1 MCHYEESLVQNTTT
15 KIFQAH
21 GKAEL
26 IEVWVMTSM
35 EQKVNCFSKTC
46 FPHLLSEKCSAL
58 SLSETDTIFNTFSG
72 FKSIIPVLIKQ
83 DHCKKK
89 KTKKKLKKKKNAEIL
104 FSDSI
109 LSPDLFWI
117 LKYWYWY
124 TFVAHLCLTLCDPMN
139 CSPPG
144 SSVHGILQAKILEWV
159 ASPFSKGWSRPRDRT
174 RVSCITEG
182 FFTTEPPGKPH

>member
-83 DHCKKK
+83 DLV
-89 KTKKKLKKKKNAEIL
+89 KLRL
-104 FSDSI
+104 F
-109 LSPDLFWI
+109 LS
-117 LKYWYWY
+117 
-124 TFVAHLCLTLCDPMN
+124 H
-139 CSPPG
+139 SPERRM
-144 SSVHGILQAKILEWV
+144 IT
-159 ASPFSKGWSRPRDRT
+159 DRAVKSET
-174 RVSCITEG
+174 VRS
-182 FFTTEPPGKPH
+182 